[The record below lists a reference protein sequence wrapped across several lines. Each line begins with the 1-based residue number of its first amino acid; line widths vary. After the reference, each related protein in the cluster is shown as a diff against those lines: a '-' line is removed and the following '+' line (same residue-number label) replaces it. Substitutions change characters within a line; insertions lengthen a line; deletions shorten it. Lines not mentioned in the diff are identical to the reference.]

1 MYSYRLEQAIRAAA
15 VLHQD
20 QKRRGKLPLPY
31 ITHLAAVAWL
41 LNDYTK
47 DENTV
52 IAAWLHDTLE
62 DTDYS
67 AEELEE
73 DFGLEVRKIVEAVT
87 EPKEENGKKLSWKER
102 KTAYLERLKVGPE
115 AALLVS
121 AADKIHNMRSIVEEY
136 YDNHE
141 GFIKDFAGSLDE
153 RAMRYQDLSNLLNRK
168 LSNDIIAEFNHVYSE
183 YKNFLSHV
191 KRSQDQ
197 KK

>member
-15 VLHQD
+15 VLHKD

-41 LNDYTK
+41 VSDYT
-47 DENTV
+47 DHEDTV

-62 DTDYS
+62 DTDYT

-73 DFGLEVRKIVEAVT
+73 DFGRDVRRIVET
-87 EPKEENGKKLSWKER
+87 LSEPKERDGKKLPWKER
-102 KTAYLERLKVGPE
+102 KLAYLEQLKAGPDE
-115 AALLVS
+115 ALLVA

-141 GFIKDFAGSLDE
+141 GFIKDFSGSLDE
-153 RAMRYQDLSNLLNRK
+153 RAMRYQDLSNLLNRR
-168 LSNDIIAEFNHVYSE
+168 LQSDIIAEFNHVYTE
-183 YKNFLSHV
+183 YKNFLVHV
-191 KRSQDQ
+191 KKSEESIR
-197 KK
+197 

>member
-15 VLHQD
+15 VLHKD

-41 LNDYTK
+41 VSDYT
-47 DENTV
+47 DHEDTV

-62 DTDYS
+62 DTDYT

-73 DFGLEVRKIVEAVT
+73 DFGRDVRRIVET
-87 EPKEENGKKLSWKER
+87 LSEPKERDGKKLPWKER
-102 KTAYLERLKVGPE
+102 KLAYLEQLKAGPDE
-115 AALLVS
+115 ALLVA

-141 GFIKDFAGSLDE
+141 GFIKDFSGSLDE
-153 RAMRYQDLSNLLNRK
+153 RAMRYQDLSNLLNRR
-168 LSNDIIAEFNHVYSE
+168 LQNDIIAEFNHVYTE
-183 YKNFLSHV
+183 YKNFLVHV
-191 KRSQDQ
+191 KKSEESIR
-197 KK
+197 

>member
-87 EPKEENGKKLSWKER
+87 EPKEENGKKLNWKER
-102 KTAYLERLKVGPE
+102 KSAYLERLKAGPE